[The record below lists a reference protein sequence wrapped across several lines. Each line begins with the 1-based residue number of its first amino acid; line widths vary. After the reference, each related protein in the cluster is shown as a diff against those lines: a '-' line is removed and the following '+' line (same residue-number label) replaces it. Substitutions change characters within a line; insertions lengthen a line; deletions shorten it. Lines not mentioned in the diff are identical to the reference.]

1 MKCPNCSRTFNIGS
15 IQSHMKAC
23 NNKNGTNADPF
34 EQKKGKKTERPMGIM
49 CYICG
54 REYFSKSISIHL
66 EKCKEKWIY
75 TESQKPKAERRPL
88 PEEPKKFNEMII
100 TGGQGNR
107 DEYNDEAFKEYNEKA
122 LVPCDGC
129 GRTFLPDSLIK
140 HQKGCK

>member
-23 NNKNGTNADPF
+23 NNKHGTSADPF
-34 EQKKGKKTERPMGIM
+34 EQKKTKTERPMGIM

-54 REYFSKSISIHL
+54 SEYFSKSISIHI
-66 EKCKEKWIY
+66 EKCKEKW
-75 TESQKPKAERRPL
+75 TLEESKKPKNERRKM
-88 PEEPKKFNEMII
+88 PEPPKKFDELVAS
-100 TGGQGNR
+100 GGKASR

-129 GRTFLPDSLIK
+129 G
-140 HQKGCK
+140 